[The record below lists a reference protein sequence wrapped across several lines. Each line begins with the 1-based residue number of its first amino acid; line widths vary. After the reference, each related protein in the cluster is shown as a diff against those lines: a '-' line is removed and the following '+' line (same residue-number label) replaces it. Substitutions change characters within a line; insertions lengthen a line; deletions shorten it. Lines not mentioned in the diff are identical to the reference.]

1 MEVLFRRYF
10 WIFHVVFLAMSA
22 YLLAGVSMHFLEHVL
37 SSKFAE
43 SAAEQ
48 KGPARAPAKR
58 GGLRDFKKASEQ
70 NIFNGKREDVSVNL
84 AAKADVG
91 CQKDDE
97 CSAGEKCLPVEGAL
111 PGSPQKKCQQPGP
124 LGELSNAVLSELGLT
139 LVGTS
144 VFSEPEYSLASVIDE
159 NDGRKAEAGL
169 YSINPCEAQLEA
181 PPDAGPAHEAFLQP
195 EPAPCNL
202 LQDAHKLVLVHPDR
216 IYILNTEENRY
227 EFIPLEEPEG
237 KKKSKRKKPKKK
249 KKKKGKKDKDD
260 DLGKGITKTGPN
272 SYEVT
277 RDEVDN
283 ALGNLSKLATQARIV
298 PAFEGGEPI
307 GFKLFSIR
315 PGSLYSKIGVQN
327 GDVIQKVNGYEITS
341 PDKAL
346 ELYQKLKDGAQFTVD
361 IKRRGKPVT
370 LEYGITQ

>member
-1 MEVLFRRYF
+1 
-10 WIFHVVFLAMSA
+10 
-22 YLLAGVSMHFLEHVL
+22 
-37 SSKFAE
+37 SKFAE
-43 SAAEQ
+43 AEETKTGPQ
-48 KGPARAPAKR
+48 KGPVKR
-58 GGLRDFKKASEQ
+58 STMRNFKKASEE

-84 AAKADVG
+84 AAKADAG
-91 CQKDDE
+91 CEKDEE
-97 CSAGEKCLPVEGAL
+97 CQEGQKCLPIEGAL
-111 PGSPQKKCQQPGP
+111 PGAPQKKCQQPGP

-144 VFSEPEYSLASVIDE
+144 VFSEAEYSLASVIDE

-169 YSINPCEAQLEA
+169 YSINPCEARLEA

-202 LQDAHKLVLVHPDR
+202 LQEVHQLVLIHPDR
-216 IYILNTEENRY
+216 IFILNTEENRY
-227 EFIPLEEPEG
+227 EFIPLEEPEDR
-237 KKKSKRKKPKKK
+237 KKSKKKNRKKK
-249 KKKKGKKDKDD
+249 KKKKKKKDKDD

-277 RDEVDN
+277 RDEVDK

-315 PGSLYSKIGVQN
+315 PGSLYS
-327 GDVIQKVNGYEITS
+327 
-341 PDKAL
+341 
-346 ELYQKLKDGAQFTVD
+346 
-361 IKRRGKPVT
+361 
-370 LEYGITQ
+370 